1 MSFQKIMA
9 IFLLITLVGRTAI
22 AEDKAPEFTRVAE
35 GQTAPFTGY
44 LFTPAAIVKV
54 INKGEEDKNKAVA
67 ECETETANVRLD
79 LSRET
84 ELRTV
89 ETASSKRLLRDLTES
104 KERAI
109 EERNK
114 RISLLESD
122 KVFSNV
128 LIVGSFLAG
137 AALTTGIIYIT
148 SGVIK

>member
-1 MSFQKIMA
+1 MSFQKLMA
-9 IFLLITLVGRTAI
+9 IFLLITLAGRIAI
-22 AEDKAPEFTRVAE
+22 AEDKVPEFTRVTE

-44 LFTPAAIVKV
+44 LFTPAAIAKV
-54 INKGEEDKNKAVA
+54 VSKSEEDKNKAVA
-67 ECETETANVRLD
+67 ECEAEVNNVRLD

-84 ELRTV
+84 ELRTI
-89 ETASSKRLLRDLTES
+89 ETASSKRLIRDLTEF
-104 KERAI
+104 KETAI

-114 RISLLESD
+114 RIALLESD
-122 KVFSNV
+122 KVLSNV

>member
-1 MSFQKIMA
+1 MSFQKLMA
-9 IFLLITLVGRTAI
+9 IFLLITLAGRIAI
-22 AEDKAPEFTRVAE
+22 AEDVMPEFTRVSE
-35 GQTAPFTGY
+35 GQIAPFTGY

-67 ECETETANVRLD
+67 ECEAETVNVRLE

-84 ELRTV
+84 EIRTI
-89 ETASSKRLLRDLTES
+89 ETASNKRLIKDLTES

-114 RISLLESD
+114 KIALLESD
-122 KVFSNV
+122 KVFSNI

-148 SGVIK
+148 SGVTR